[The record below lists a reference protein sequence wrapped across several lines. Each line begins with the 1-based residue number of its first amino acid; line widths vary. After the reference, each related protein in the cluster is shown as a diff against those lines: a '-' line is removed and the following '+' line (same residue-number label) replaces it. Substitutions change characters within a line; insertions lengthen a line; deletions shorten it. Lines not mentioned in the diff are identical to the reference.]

1 MDALFLLYVGVIPV
15 VPLIGAGIF
24 KRRKDTLRRNVC
36 YGLFALQLLLSI
48 GCAVV
53 YLKQRV

>member
-1 MDALFLLYVGVIPV
+1 MDALFLLYVGTIPV

-24 KRRKDTLRRNVC
+24 KRRKDTRRRNVC

-53 YLKQRV
+53 YLQQH